1 VLLYSGDGQVTT
13 SRKLFLEQQTGLF
26 YMYNINEYVNQ
37 QLIIAMP
44 MHLKIIIDATNNII
58 LTQSNERVECVAG

>member
-1 VLLYSGDGQVTT
+1 MLLYSGDGQVTT
-13 SRKLFLEQQTGLF
+13 YRKLFLEQQTGLL
-26 YMYNINEYVNQ
+26 YNINEYVNQ